1 MKQFEFGVYSLGER
15 IPDANGNSRT
25 AQSRVEEIIQMA
37 KMADEAGLD
46 IFGVGEH
53 HRLDFVTSSY
63 PMLLAAIARETKNIK
78 LTSTLSVISTAD
90 PVRVYED
97 FATLDLLSNGRTEII
112 LGRGAFLES
121 FSLFG
126 ASLNDYN
133 ELFEEKLN
141 LFLKL
146 QEQEFVSWHGNFRT
160 PLRNAQIAPRPVQK
174 KIPLWVGVGGTPA
187 SAVRAG
193 RLGVNMALGLLGGR
207 PESVKSLADL
217 YWGAATEA
225 GHDVSELRVSV
236 TGHSYI
242 AQTGEQAISE
252 FLPHYNQYF
261 DYFSK
266 DRGYPHFYT
275 TAEQLMPQRAAGQI
289 LAVGSAEELAEKIL
303 YQHEL
308 FGHSRFMGQFDM
320 GGQPLARVEKAIDLL
335 ANKVAPIVRRAL
347 SK

>member
-1 MKQFEFGVYSLGER
+1 MKLFELGVYSLGER
-15 IPDANGNSRT
+15 IPDANGYSRT

-63 PMLLAAIARETKNIK
+63 SMLLAAIARETENIK

-133 ELFEEKLN
+133 ELFEEKLK

-146 QEQEFVSWHGNFRT
+146 QEQEVVSWHGNFRP
-160 PLRNAQIAPRPVQK
+160 PLQNAQIAPRPVQN
-174 KIPLWVGVGGTPA
+174 KIPLWIGVGGTPA

-193 RLGVNMALGLLGGR
+193 RLGINMALGLLGGR
-207 PESVKSLADL
+207 PENVKPLTEL
-217 YWGAATEA
+217 YWQAASEA
-225 GHDVSELRVSV
+225 GHDLSKLRVSV

-242 AQTGEQAISE
+242 AETGEQAVVE
-252 FLPHYNQYF
+252 FLPHYNQYTN
-261 DYFSK
+261 YFSK
-266 DRGYPHFYT
+266 DRGLSHFYT
-275 TAEQLMPQRAAGQI
+275 TADQLMPQRAAGQI

-303 YQHEL
+303 YHHEL

-320 GGQPLARVEKAIDLL
+320 GGQPLAKVEKAIDLL

>member
-1 MKQFEFGVYSLGER
+1 MSDFEFGVYSLGER

-25 AQSRVEEIIQMA
+25 ARSRVEDIIRMA

-63 PMLLAAIARETKNIK
+63 AMLLAAIARDTKNIK

-126 ASLNDYN
+126 ANLNDYN
-133 ELFEEKLN
+133 ELFEEKLQ

-146 QEQEFVSWHGNFRT
+146 QEQEVVSWHGNFRP
-160 PLRNAQIAPRPVQK
+160 PLQDAQIAPRPVQK
-174 KIPLWVGVGGTPA
+174 KLPLWIGVGGTPA
-187 SAVRAG
+187 SAVPAG
-193 RLGVNMALGLLGGR
+193 RLGINMALGLLGGR
-207 PESVKSLADL
+207 PESVKPLADL
-217 YWGAATEA
+217 YWESAREA
-225 GHDVSELRVSV
+225 GHDVSKLRVSV

-242 AQTGEQAISE
+242 AQTGEQAITE
-252 FLPHYNQYF
+252 FVPHYNQYMG
-261 DYFSK
+261 YFSK
-266 DRGYPHFYT
+266 DRGIPYFYT
-275 TAEQLMPQRAAGQI
+275 TPEQLMPQRAAGQI

-335 ANKVAPIVRRAL
+335 ANKVAPMVRRAL

>member
-1 MKQFEFGVYSLGER
+1 MVEFEFGVYSLGER
-15 IPDANGNSRT
+15 IPDASGSSPN
-25 AQSRVEEIIQMA
+25 AQSRVEAMIQMA

-63 PMLLAAIARETKNIK
+63 AMLLAAIARETKKIK

-112 LGRGAFLES
+112 VGRGAFLES

-126 ASLNDYN
+126 ASLEDYD
-133 ELFEEKLN
+133 ELFDEKLH
-141 LFLKL
+141 LFMKL
-146 QEQEFVSWHGNFRT
+146 QEQEVVSWQGKFRSS
-160 PLRNAQIAPRPVQK
+160 LQNAQIAPRPVQK
-174 KIPLWVGVGGTPA
+174 KLPLWIGVGGTPA

-193 RLGVNMALGLLGGR
+193 KLGLNMALGLLSGR
-207 PESVKSLADL
+207 SESIKPLVDL
-217 YWGAATEA
+217 YWQAAKEA
-225 GHDVSELRVSV
+225 GHDLTELRVSV
-236 TGHSYI
+236 SGHSYI
-242 AQTGEQAISE
+242 AQTGEQAIRE
-252 FLPHYNQYF
+252 FVSHYNQYF
-261 DYFSK
+261 GYFMK
-266 DRGYPHFYT
+266 ERNQHFRT
-275 TAEQLMPQRAAGQI
+275 TEEELMPQRAAEQI

-320 GGQPLARVEKAIDLL
+320 GGQPLSRVEKAMDLL